1 MFDGLFFSLNDEDF
15 IWEELRS
22 AASKVNESLIEKA
35 LKFRITSSQLAQ
47 LESDYRKTL
56 QKETV

>member
-1 MFDGLFFSLNDEDF
+1 MFHGLFFSLNDEDF
-15 IWEELRS
+15 VWEELRS